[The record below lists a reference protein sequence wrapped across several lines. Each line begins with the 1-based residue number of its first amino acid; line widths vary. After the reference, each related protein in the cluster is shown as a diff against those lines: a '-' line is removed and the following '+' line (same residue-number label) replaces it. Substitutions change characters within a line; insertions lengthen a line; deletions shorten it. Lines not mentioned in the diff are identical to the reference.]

1 MEKIVQ
7 AILRC
12 ADGSVVTG
20 MVGKGDVRTFK
31 GKELMMVH
39 LGHRAYMT
47 HPANVTFIVQVKE
60 EQ

>member
-1 MEKIVQ
+1 MEKIIRVV
-7 AILRC
+7 LRC

-20 MVGKGDVRTFK
+20 MVGKGDVRMFK

-39 LGHRAYMT
+39 LGQRAYMT